1 MINKWLL
8 EEIIDIE
15 QGDVSGKHP
24 FLTYNSLIEEAL
36 KIALKADLHN
46 ERLVVV
52 KENTFQATNIY
63 NILKSFM
70 DEDELVAYLPEE
82 SLRNEA
88 IMASFENKAERINA
102 LYRILKGSVKV
113 VVTTGNGITRHL
125 PEPSLLRDSIIN
137 LKVGDVVNRDD
148 LVKKLENIGYEYNLN
163 VERPLNYSK
172 RGMVLDV
179 YSINYDY
186 PVRIEFFD
194 DEIESIRYFDI
205 NTKRTVKE
213 IDEAII
219 IFGTDII
226 FDDEQIIKLK
236 EELSKLDYSSV
247 NIDLDFI
254 VNKNFSKDNLYPYYS
269 YFKNAHL
276 FDYLEGYTYY
286 LSNKEAIRNNYNFN
300 REETLNFIQEM
311 AEAKKLPLR
320 FSVFADLNTLLDQY
334 DTVEGVNFFD
344 TFSAVEE
351 IDMPLNSLSFLMNIV
366 IRQSRESRVLIC
378 ASDQEAKS
386 IIDHLVESKVPY
398 HLCTDRIQDGINLAI
413 NDLYEGFEIKK
424 LNLVVY
430 TSKELFNHQKFIN
443 RYSKVYNEATAINSY
458 EELKVNDYVVH
469 NDYGIGKYLGINQK
483 SVDGVKKDYLTIA
496 YAGNAVLYVP
506 INKFALVRK
515 FVSSGGYVPRL
526 NKLGSNTW
534 KNTKEKAQK
543 NIDDIAERLMELYA
557 NRNKHIGFKHL
568 PDDDYQLAFESE
580 FPYELTEDQAKA
592 IREVKQD
599 MESDIP
605 MDRLLCGDVAFGKT
619 EVAIRACMKAVLSG
633 KQVAYLCPTTILSL
647 QHYNTFAER
656 FRNYPVTVKL
666 VNRYNDPNTQNQ
678 IITDVRLG
686 KVDVVIG
693 THRLL
698 SKDIVFNDL
707 GLLIIDE
714 EQRFGVKQKERIKEL
729 KNNVDVLSLSATPIP
744 RTLQMSLAGI
754 RSLSTLNEAPDNR
767 YPIQTYVVEESDDL
781 IRSAISRELSRNGQV
796 FYLHNDT
803 SSIFR
808 KADQIKKLVKY
819 SKVMVVHGQMSKE
832 EIEDTMMAFYN
843 NEANVLVCTTI
854 IETGLDIPNANT
866 IIVENAQ
873 NFGLAQ
879 LYQIKGRVGRS
890 SRIAYA
896 YLMVPKEKSINENGV
911 KRLQAIK
918 EFTSLGS
925 GYKIAMRDL
934 SIRGAGDLLGE
945 DQSGFMNEIGF
956 DLYMDMLNTAIK
968 TKKGE
973 ILEEKK
979 EIKHLNLPIE
989 SYIPIDFSDNDLE
1002 KLDLYQRLE
1011 GIDNFNDLMAF
1022 YLEVSDKF
1030 GKLPKQVDSLFNT
1043 KKLELIASQE
1053 MIDSFRYNNN
1063 RLTITLTKSI
1073 SDQMDGLKLFE
1084 YVNSLS
1090 QDLKIEYKNQKMVFS
1105 IDYNRNNPDL
1115 IMKLLGNLD
1124 NLKRID

>member
-1 MINKWLL
+1 
-8 EEIIDIE
+8 
-15 QGDVSGKHP
+15 
-24 FLTYNSLIEEAL
+24 
-36 KIALKADLHN
+36 
-46 ERLVVV
+46 
-52 KENTFQATNIY
+52 
-63 NILKSFM
+63 
-70 DEDELVAYLPEE
+70 
-82 SLRNEA
+82 
-88 IMASFENKAERINA
+88 
-102 LYRILKGSVKV
+102 
-113 VVTTGNGITRHL
+113 
-125 PEPSLLRDSIIN
+125 
-137 LKVGDVVNRDD
+137 
-148 LVKKLENIGYEYNLN
+148 
-163 VERPLNYSK
+163 
-172 RGMVLDV
+172 
-179 YSINYDY
+179 
-186 PVRIEFFD
+186 
-194 DEIESIRYFDI
+194 
-205 NTKRTVKE
+205 
-213 IDEAII
+213 
-219 IFGTDII
+219 
-226 FDDEQIIKLK
+226 
-236 EELSKLDYSSV
+236 
-247 NIDLDFI
+247 
-254 VNKNFSKDNLYPYYS
+254 
-269 YFKNAHL
+269 
-276 FDYLEGYTYY
+276 
-286 LSNKEAIRNNYNFN
+286 
-300 REETLNFIQEM
+300 
-311 AEAKKLPLR
+311 
-320 FSVFADLNTLLDQY
+320 
-334 DTVEGVNFFD
+334 
-344 TFSAVEE
+344 
-351 IDMPLNSLSFLMNIV
+351 
-366 IRQSRESRVLIC
+366 
-378 ASDQEAKS
+378 
-386 IIDHLVESKVPY
+386 
-398 HLCTDRIQDGINLAI
+398 
-413 NDLYEGFEIKK
+413 
-424 LNLVVY
+424 
-430 TSKELFNHQKFIN
+430 
-443 RYSKVYNEATAINSY
+443 
-458 EELKVNDYVVH
+458 
-469 NDYGIGKYLGINQK
+469 
-483 SVDGVKKDYLTIA
+483 
-496 YAGNAVLYVP
+496 
-506 INKFALVRK
+506 
-515 FVSSGGYVPRL
+515 
-526 NKLGSNTW
+526 
-534 KNTKEKAQK
+534 
-543 NIDDIAERLMELYA
+543 
-557 NRNKHIGFKHL
+557 
-568 PDDDYQLAFESE
+568 
-580 FPYELTEDQAKA
+580 
-592 IREVKQD
+592 
-599 MESDIP
+599 
-605 MDRLLCGDVAFGKT
+605 
-619 EVAIRACMKAVLSG
+619 
-633 KQVAYLCPTTILSL
+633 
-647 QHYNTFAER
+647 
-656 FRNYPVTVKL
+656 
-666 VNRYNDPNTQNQ
+666 
-678 IITDVRLG
+678 
-686 KVDVVIG
+686 
-693 THRLL
+693 
-698 SKDIVFNDL
+698 
-707 GLLIIDE
+707 
-714 EQRFGVKQKERIKEL
+714 
-729 KNNVDVLSLSATPIP
+729 
-744 RTLQMSLAGI
+744 MSLAGI

-911 KRLQAIK
+911 RRLQAIK

-1002 KLDLYQRLE
+1002 KLDLYQRLD

-1053 MIDSFRYNNN
+1053 TIDSFRYNNN